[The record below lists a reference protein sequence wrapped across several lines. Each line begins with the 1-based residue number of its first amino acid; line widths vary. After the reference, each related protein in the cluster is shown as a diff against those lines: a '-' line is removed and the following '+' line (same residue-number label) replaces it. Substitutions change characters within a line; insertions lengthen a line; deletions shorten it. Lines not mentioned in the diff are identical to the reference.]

1 MKEVRPTTGK
11 ALSALFN
18 ILGPL
23 EGRSFLDLFSGSGK
37 VALSAYERGA
47 YPVCLVESDR
57 YRFLNIVKTVPD
69 DVECLCIDVRRAC
82 SMFVKK
88 EKSFDVVFADPPYG
102 LGWGNELPRLIM
114 RYSGIVSSDGLF
126 VFEHSEK
133 EPADMIRGW
142 HTERRAYGSTVLT
155 FYRRRADR

>member
-1 MKEVRPTTGK
+1 
-11 ALSALFN
+11 
-18 ILGPL
+18 
-23 EGRSFLDLFSGSGK
+23 
-37 VALSAYERGA
+37 
-47 YPVCLVESDR
+47 
-57 YRFLNIVKTVPD
+57 
-69 DVECLCIDVRRAC
+69 
-82 SMFVKK
+82 MFVKK

-114 RYSGIVSSDGLF
+114 RYSGIVSADGLF